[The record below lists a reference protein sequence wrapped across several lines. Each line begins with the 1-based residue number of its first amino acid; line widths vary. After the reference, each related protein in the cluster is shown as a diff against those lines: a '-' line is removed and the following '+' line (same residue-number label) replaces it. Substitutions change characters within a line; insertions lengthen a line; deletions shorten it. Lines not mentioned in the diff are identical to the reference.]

1 MNTLLKA
8 ALHLAVNAH
17 LINACN
23 CFREKARSMFY
34 HGYESY
40 MKFGYPFD
48 ELQPL
53 SCTGHDTWGRYYG
66 ITTFVWVGGGG
77 GRGWTTPKET

>member
-1 MNTLLKA
+1 
-8 ALHLAVNAH
+8 
-17 LINACN
+17 
-23 CFREKARSMFY
+23 MFY

-66 ITTFVWVGGGG
+66 ITMFVCRGGGQHLKKLENSG
-77 GRGWTTPKET
+77 ALEMHYSPLPHTHPFHLDLSI

>member
-1 MNTLLKA
+1 
-8 ALHLAVNAH
+8 
-17 LINACN
+17 
-23 CFREKARSMFY
+23 MFY

-66 ITTFVWVGGGG
+66 ITTFGGVGGVGQHLRKLENAG
-77 GRGWTTPKET
+77 AFRNALFPPPHTHPFHLDLSI